1 MTYYAHSIENKSSN
15 KWQTLE
21 THLSQTAKLASN
33 FAKSFNSSNWAYT
46 AGLWHDLGKYSDDF
60 QNMLHDAVDESKN
73 AKRHVDHST
82 AGAQYAVKTFGPQY
96 GKILAYII
104 SGHHAGIPDG
114 KSTSLGCLEKRLSSI
129 APSIQISNP
138 DFSLLPFQQEAVKLY
153 RLSILLLNMH

>member
-1 MTYYAHSIENKSSN
+1 
-15 KWQTLE
+15 
-21 THLSQTAKLASN
+21 
-33 FAKSFNSSNWAYT
+33 
-46 AGLWHDLGKYSDDF
+46 
-60 QNMLHDAVDESKN
+60 MLHDAVDESKN

-82 AGAQYAVKTFGPQY
+82 AGSQYAVKTFGPQY

-114 KSTSLGCLEKRLSSI
+114 KSTSLSCLEKRLSSI
-129 APSIQISNP
+129 APTLQISNP